1 MRFQASLMT
10 SKADSEIAELERDLS
25 NLHRRYVVL
34 ERSARRMKLTFYAF
48 LVALVLLIVV
58 SAVVSN
64 TAAAVASLVVLLST
78 FALAYGLRSQR
89 WIDIASGP
97 WGLADHVRYIE
108 AQAVEDMVT
117 ERMARLD
124 QLKGK
129 PK

>member
-25 NLHRRYVVL
+25 NLHLRYLVL
-34 ERSARRMKLTFYAF
+34 DRSAGRMKLTFYAF
-48 LVALVLLIVV
+48 LVALVLLI
-58 SAVVSN
+58 SAGTFVGN
-64 TAAAVASLVVLLST
+64 AAAAVASLVVLLST
-78 FALAYGLRSQR
+78 CAFAYAFRSQR

-97 WGLADHVRYIE
+97 WGWADNVRYIE
-108 AQAVEDMVT
+108 AQAVEDMVA

-129 PK
+129 RE